1 MLAMLGLQVPS
12 VVRVGEWGTFFEKE
26 EFGTVACWGWLGGCG
41 GGACRV
47 GIILI
52 VWLVVVIGGVVLCRI
67 VKIIIFGI
75 VVLTFI
81 IFRSIAM
88 LMSIIIITSII
99 VLPKHFP
106 LILPKMIMHL
116 PHPLT
121 PIDIR
126 TPTIFTLGQS
136 STH

>member
-1 MLAMLGLQVPS
+1 MGV
-12 VVRVGEWGTFFEKE
+12 
-26 EFGTVACWGWLGGCG
+26 
-41 GGACRV
+41 
-47 GIILI
+47 ILI
-52 VWLVVVIGGVVLCRI
+52 VWLILVVIGGVMLCRI

-81 IFRSIAM
+81 IFRSISM
-88 LMSIIIITSII
+88 MSIIIVTSII

>member
-1 MLAMLGLQVPS
+1 MLAMLGLYVPS
-12 VVRVGEWGTFFEKE
+12 VIGVGKGGTFFEKE

-41 GGACRV
+41 GGGCRV
-47 GIILI
+47 GVIVI
-52 VWLVVVIGGVVLCRI
+52 VWLVLVVIGGVVLCRI

-81 IFRSIAM
+81 IFHSISM
-88 LMSIIIITSII
+88 MIIITSII